1 MRNATRIAF
10 TALAAQIALVNGVA
24 SATEK
29 FNVAPTV
36 QQTLEKATQES
47 SAFLKAINI
56 IGVDEQQGE
65 ALLAGVNGPVASR
78 TNTGAGNRRNPANV
92 AEMSKD
98 SYSCVQT
105 NFDTSFPYA
114 LLDAWAKFPEFQ
126 VLLTNAI
133 VERQAL
139 DRIMIGFNGKLVAVA
154 TDRATSPLL
163 QDVNKGWLQK
173 IREGAAD
180 RVLDE
185 GAVAGKIRVGAIK
198 IVKVAGVNTEIT
210 GDYQTLDG
218 VVFDAIQMLDPWHRA
233 RPDLVVLVSRDL
245 MHEKLLKAVETDAM
259 QELQRDSAYGVPAF
273 RLTVDGK
280 DIARLI
286 SPRLMS
292 LEHTDNRGLEA
303 DQLSITLSDHDGL
316 LEIPPKGAVVKLWMG
331 WSDTGLV
338 DKGSYTVDETEHSG
352 APDILSIRARSA
364 DLRGSL
370 KTKRERSWSEV
381 TAFGG
386 SRPRSTVSSGT
397 GAMFATA

>member
-133 VERQAL
+133 IERQAL

-154 TDRATSPLL
+154 TDRAANPLL

-185 GAVAGKIRVGAIK
+185 GAVAGKVRVGATK
-198 IVKVAGVNTEIT
+198 VVKVAGVDTEIS

-245 MHEKLLKAVETDAM
+245 MHEKLLKAVEKGAASN
-259 QELQRDSAYGVPAF
+259 QEENASQEIVSR
-273 RLTVDGK
+273 
-280 DIARLI
+280 ARLG
-286 SPRLMS
+286 
-292 LEHTDNRGLEA
+292 GLPVVDA
-303 DQLSITLSDHDGL
+303 PFLPAGTVLVTFLKNLSIYWQEGARRRHLKDEPEFDRIADYQSSNDAYVIEDF
-316 LEIPPKGAVVKLWMG
+316 GAVA
-331 WSDTGLV
+331 LV
-338 DKGSYTVDETEHSG
+338 ENIEALTYPAPTE
-352 APDILSIRARSA
+352 A
-364 DLRGSL
+364 
-370 KTKRERSWSEV
+370 
-381 TAFGG
+381 
-386 SRPRSTVSSGT
+386 
-397 GAMFATA
+397 

>member
-47 SAFLKAINI
+47 SAFLKAINV

-139 DRIMIGFNGKLVAVA
+139 DRIMIGFNGITAAVS
-154 TDRATSPLL
+154 TDRTANPLL

-185 GAVAGKIRVGAIK
+185 GAVAGKIRVGATKTI
-198 IVKVAGVNTEIT
+198 KVAGVDTEIS

-218 VVFDAIQMLDPWHRA
+218 VVFDAIQMLDPWHCS

-245 MHEKLLKAVETDAM
+245 MHDKLLKAVEKGSASN
-259 QELQRDSAYGVPAF
+259 QEENAAQEIVSR
-273 RLTVDGK
+273 
-280 DIARLI
+280 ARLG
-286 SPRLMS
+286 
-292 LEHTDNRGLEA
+292 GLPVVDA
-303 DQLSITLSDHDGL
+303 PFLPAGTVLVTFLKNLSIYWQEGARRRHLKDEPEFDRIADYQSSNDAYVIEDF
-316 LEIPPKGAVVKLWMG
+316 GAVA
-331 WSDTGLV
+331 LV
-338 DKGSYTVDETEHSG
+338 ENIEALTYPE
-352 APDILSIRARSA
+352 P
-364 DLRGSL
+364 
-370 KTKRERSWSEV
+370 SE
-381 TAFGG
+381 A
-386 SRPRSTVSSGT
+386 
-397 GAMFATA
+397 

>member
-78 TNTGAGNRRNPANV
+78 TNTAAGNRRNPANV

-154 TDRATSPLL
+154 TDRAANPLL

-185 GAVAGKIRVGAIK
+185 GAVDGKIRVGATK
-198 IVKVAGVNTEIT
+198 IVKVAGVDTEIS

-218 VVFDAIQMLDPWHRA
+218 VVFDAIQMLDPWHRS

-245 MHEKLLKAVETDAM
+245 MHDKLLKAVEKGAASN
-259 QELQRDSAYGVPAF
+259 QEENAAQEIVSR
-273 RLTVDGK
+273 
-280 DIARLI
+280 ARLG
-286 SPRLMS
+286 
-292 LEHTDNRGLEA
+292 GLPVVDA
-303 DQLSITLSDHDGL
+303 PFLPAGTVLVTFLKNLSIYWQEGARRRHLKDEPEFDRIADYQSSNDAYVIEDF
-316 LEIPPKGAVVKLWMG
+316 GAVA
-331 WSDTGLV
+331 LV
-338 DKGSYTVDETEHSG
+338 ENIEALTYP
-352 APDILSIRARSA
+352 AP
-364 DLRGSL
+364 
-370 KTKRERSWSEV
+370 SE
-381 TAFGG
+381 A
-386 SRPRSTVSSGT
+386 
-397 GAMFATA
+397 